1 MRNLFVI
8 IWVLLLF
15 PLQKSWGQS
24 GGYFNYEDIEIR
36 TKAAKWHD
44 LQKEFQISAA
54 DRFDGVEF
62 WEIAGGKVQ
71 GTHTSVDTLYVHAGT
86 TLLLSLPDKLNADYS
101 IQTYQRWY
109 DIRRLSTFKT
119 FSKVYNWNYDDLL
132 MPERVKVT
140 VLKTVI
146 SVHP

>member
-15 PLQKSWGQS
+15 PLQKSWGQVD
-24 GGYFNYEDIEIR
+24 YYDYEGREIQ

-71 GTHTSVDTLYVHAGT
+71 GTHTCVDTLYVHAGT
-86 TLLLSLPDKLNADYS
+86 QIPLSLPD
-101 IQTYQRWY
+101 
-109 DIRRLSTFKT
+109 
-119 FSKVYNWNYDDLL
+119 
-132 MPERVKVT
+132 
-140 VLKTVI
+140 
-146 SVHP
+146 